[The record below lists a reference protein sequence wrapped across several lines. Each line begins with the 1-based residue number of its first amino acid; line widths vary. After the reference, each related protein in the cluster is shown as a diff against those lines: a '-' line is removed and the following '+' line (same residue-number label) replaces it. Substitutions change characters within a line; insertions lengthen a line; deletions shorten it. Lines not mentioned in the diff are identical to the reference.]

1 MKSVIKRWLISGLM
15 IVSILAVSGQSLW
28 AQEAAPPAG
37 KRKNLELEK
46 MVITGTKTSRPMSE
60 VPVSLTV
67 ITPEEIKRSAPATV
81 GDLFRDIPGV
91 DIHDMGAIP
100 GQKRIIIRGESSS
113 RVLLLVD
120 GQKISEQKSM
130 DGSALL
136 MDINNIERIEVI
148 KGPAS
153 VLYGSEGMG
162 GVVNVITKKEGSR
175 PVQFEASSAF
185 NTNTDG
191 WNNYASIFGGGEEL
205 KGFGYRLSAAN
216 SDHGNQHGADR
227 EAVDHTNYHDKEFN
241 GYLSYTYKDLKAGL
255 SLSSYRSS
263 TNAFLWEETPYD
275 FSSPP
280 EGWSPNTNIGG
291 DVFWKFNNMELPQW
305 DRDKQ
310 SLFLE
315 WERISRVLSKI
326 RIDAYR
332 QNTFKKFI
340 AEPFVAPGGWYSDS
354 DAWMDTETNRYAFVN
369 FEINT
374 NNDQDSEG
382 ITIQS
387 DWLFFNRHYVILG
400 AEYHKDELDALNTT
414 TYRPGSMISISSYG
428 IKKVWV
434 EAERENQDIY
444 IQDEW
449 NIADGWLATLG
460 FRYSRT
466 ESTRDYYHRLH
477 QHEHD
482 PVIYPI
488 YFFGRDDL
496 EDITYDKKSS
506 TDYTSNYAV
515 SLINNSFDNLTLR
528 VHYGTANTLPTLS
541 QLFIWSSQSG
551 LTTAPN
557 PGLEPETAEGFE
569 IGARYK
575 TDSLNFDL
583 TLYTVSA
590 DDYISNVAVDHI
602 EGAARQYQNIHKAET
617 QGVELDFSY
626 TFQPWQVTP
635 YAGGYCIVREFDYGE
650 SKTKDTGLPRLQG
663 RFGVRYEREFD
674 CGSRFWSDLYG
685 RVARHSSVVYEDG
698 SEDCKVPGWAIANL
712 ALGLEQISL
721 PSWGGELNLMV
732 ECRNIFDRDYIQANQ
747 HNFPSPG
754 RHFVLKA
761 VMNF

>member
-1 MKSVIKRWLISGLM
+1 MIKKWLALLFI
-15 IVSILAVSGQSLW
+15 ILALIGFEQNGQALET
-28 AQEAAPPAG
+28 AEPDMGQP
-37 KRKNLELEK
+37 NHELEK

-60 VPVSLTV
+60 VPVSLSV

-100 GQKRIIIRGESSS
+100 GQKRIVIRGESSS

-136 MDINNIERIEVI
+136 MDINNIERIEII

-153 VLYGSEGMG
+153 VLYGSEGMA
-162 GVVNVITKKEGSR
+162 GVVNVITKKEGSE

-185 NTNTDG
+185 NSNTDG
-191 WNNYASIFGGGEEL
+191 WSNYASIFGGGESL
-205 KGFGYRLSAAN
+205 KGFGYRLTAAN
-216 SDHGNQHGADR
+216 NDHGNQHGADR
-227 EAVDHTNYHDKEFN
+227 ETIDHTNYHNKEFN
-241 GYLSYTYKDLKAGL
+241 GYLSYTYKNFKTGI
-255 SLSSYRSS
+255 SLSNYRST
-263 TNAFLWEETPYD
+263 TNAFLWEITPYD
-275 FSSPP
+275 LSAPP
-280 EGWSPNTNIGG
+280 DGWSPSTNIGG
-291 DVFWKFNNMELPQW
+291 DAFWKFNNMELPQW

-310 SLFLE
+310 SLFFE

-340 AEPFVAPGGWYSDS
+340 AEPFVAPGGWYPDNN
-354 DAWMDTETNRYAFVN
+354 AWMDTETNRYSFVN

-374 NNDQDSEG
+374 DNDQDSEG
-382 ITIQS
+382 ITFQS

-428 IKKVWV
+428 VKKVWV

-449 NIADGWLATLG
+449 NIADGWLATFG

-466 ESTRDYYHRLH
+466 ESTRDYYHKMH
-477 QHEHD
+477 QHAHD
-482 PVIYPI
+482 PVLYPI
-488 YFFGRDDL
+488 YFFGRNDL
-496 EDITYDKKSS
+496 EDINYDKKST
-506 TDYTSNYAV
+506 TDYTNNYAI
-515 SLINNSFDNLTLR
+515 SLINNSFDNLTFR
-528 VHYGTANTLPTLS
+528 VHYGTAHTLPTLS

-557 PGLEPETAEGFE
+557 PNLEPETAEGFE
-569 IGARYK
+569 IGARYQ
-575 TDSLNFDL
+575 TDSWNLDL
-583 TLYTVSA
+583 TIYKFMA
-590 DDYISNVAVDHI
+590 EDYITNVPVEHL
-602 EGAARQYQNIHKAET
+602 EGAARQYQNIHKVET
-617 QGVELDFSY
+617 WGVEFDLSY
-626 TFQPWQVTP
+626 TFQPWQITP
-635 YAGGYCIVREFDYGE
+635 YAVGYYIVREFDYGDY
-650 SKTKDTGLPRLQG
+650 KTKDTGQPLLQG
-663 RFGVRYEREFD
+663 RFGVRYEQEFARS
-674 CGSRFWSDLYG
+674 SRFWADLYG
-685 RVARHSSVVYEDG
+685 RAAQDSKDVWEDG
-698 SEDCKVPGWAIANL
+698 SEDNLVPGWAIANL

-721 PSWGGELNLMV
+721 SPWKGELNLVV

-761 VMNF
+761 IMDF